1 METALIFALAWAVN
15 TGLNLAFFNDPPP
28 PPQHKICYEEVVVDG
43 TKRLVPYECVG
54 GKAE

>member
-15 TGLNLAFFNDPPP
+15 TGLNLAFFNEPPP
-28 PPQHKICYEEVVVDG
+28 PPQHKICYEEVLVDG